1 MEKLL
6 KCAFIVSLSDQ
17 LDSIRS
23 MSFARVL
30 CDTSD
35 SVAWTTYSVF
45 WIPSEVNPWLPCHGK
60 DIPHLNLEA
69 WRDESFQ
76 ESWGQVTEV
85 YNGLIPFVGF
95 MLSHVQKGATT
106 TINDF
111 IFLFVFF
118 SAIIL
123 LKLLH
128 TFFPFKSHSE
138 AVLLNLIQEGGVIE
152 TKYDMWFWKWTI
164 SINQSSM
171 GKKSLAPTVKHNM
184 LMPNWWVHNFI
195 VY

>member
-1 MEKLL
+1 M
-6 KCAFIVSLSDQ
+6 
-17 LDSIRS
+17 
-23 MSFARVL
+23 
-30 CDTSD
+30 
-35 SVAWTTYSVF
+35 
-45 WIPSEVNPWLPCHGK
+45 
-60 DIPHLNLEA
+60 
-69 WRDESFQ
+69 
-76 ESWGQVTEV
+76 TEV
-85 YNGLIPFVGF
+85 YNGLIPFVRF

-152 TKYDMWFWKWTI
+152 TKYDM
-164 SINQSSM
+164 
-171 GKKSLAPTVKHNM
+171 
-184 LMPNWWVHNFI
+184 
-195 VY
+195 